1 MNEGDRR
8 RHLRKPCLVKVVLRT
23 GSKSWSGTILNYSE
37 SGVYVASSTEVEV
50 GQKVRLRF
58 RRPVSGRVADLEG
71 EVKRI
76 VHTGDPSQADPG
88 YGLQFIELL
97 SGVPDASGAS
107 GVFPVTSGTSWKT
120 TSSSTRIDQISSTSV
135 PPTPPSKVTRE
146 PTVKERPPLAGSSS
160 GETSPVPGDR
170 KKPRARQN
178 RSVAEIDVTFFP
190 HTGHTPPL
198 PARVVNL
205 SKGGMYLA
213 TNRPPELDAVL
224 TVSFHGE
231 DVDGGSKNL
240 DVVVQA
246 TWSSRQRPQQDM
258 PPGVGCRIVGFHSNE
273 GRRRFEKLLRA
284 LLVIGNPLF
293 KTH

>member
-8 RHLRKPCLVKVVLRT
+8 RHPRKPCLVKVVLRI
-23 GSKSWSGTILNYSE
+23 GPSSWSGTILDISE
-37 SGVYVASSTEVEV
+37 SGVYVASSNPAKV
-50 GQKVRLRF
+50 GDRVRLRF

-76 VHTGDPSQADPG
+76 VDAGDPSQPDAG
-88 YGLQFIELL
+88 FGVQFVELL

-107 GVFPVTSGTSWKT
+107 GVFPIPNVSGSGWKA
-120 TSSSTRIDQISSTSV
+120 TSSSTRVDQISS
-135 PPTPPSKVTRE
+135 
-146 PTVKERPPLAGSSS
+146 SS
-160 GETSPVPGDR
+160 GEPIKSRAFSRQPTAKESDGPLTGSRPAPAEGSR
-170 KKPRARQN
+170 PRARDS
-178 RSVAEIDVTFFP
+178 RSVAEIEVTFFP
-190 HTGHTPPL
+190 HTGRTPPL

-213 TNRPPELDAVL
+213 TDRPPELDAVL
-224 TVSFHGE
+224 TVSFAGHE
-231 DVDGGSKNL
+231 VDGNSATL

-246 TWSSRQRPQQDM
+246 TWSSRQRPQQDL
-258 PPGVGCRIVGFHSNE
+258 PRGVGCRIVGFHSNE